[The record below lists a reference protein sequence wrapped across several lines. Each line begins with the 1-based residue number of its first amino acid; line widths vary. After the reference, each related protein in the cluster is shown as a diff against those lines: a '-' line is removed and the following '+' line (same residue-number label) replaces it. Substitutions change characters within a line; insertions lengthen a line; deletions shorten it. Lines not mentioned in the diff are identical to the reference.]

1 VSDALDPEP
10 LLRALH
16 DAGVRYV
23 IIGGFAVN
31 AHGVI
36 RPSKDLD
43 RAGLSQ
49 SVRAVLRRHVVLAAS
64 VDRTGARVGYGS
76 VPIRAEAV
84 VPTEPEPALTDD
96 ISDPGTGYLIASNET
111 WELTQVI
118 PMEYNRFV
126 LYSSN
131 IFHSPLYDERDFGS
145 TLEARRLTQNFYF
158 VKRSVGQ

>member
-1 VSDALDPEP
+1 MPGQRKPHCD
-10 LLRALH
+10 
-16 DAGVRYV
+16 
-23 IIGGFAVN
+23 GFC
-31 AHGVI
+31 
-36 RPSKDLD
+36 DY
-43 RAGLSQ
+43 AGLVYLNPSEQ
-49 SVRAVLRRHVVLAAS
+49 CFGGTSFWRHRSTGLELALGTS
-64 VDRTGARVGYGS
+64 GS
-76 VPIRAEAV
+76 VPIRAQAV
-84 VPTEPEPALTDD
+84 VPTEPEPAEPTLTDD